1 MKASSDLAT
10 MIGWNA
16 EAFARS
22 KRIKP
27 LGEYLKPKRDA
38 DPDAGAAD
46 LRAMIGRIKAKQEG
60 GDGRHG

>member
-1 MKASSDLAT
+1 

-27 LGEYLKPKRDA
+27 LGEYLKPKKDA